1 MIASPRCRGA
11 AEHVCQCWRLLALA
25 LPASRVTLDFAD
37 SVWGADEPGFVAA
50 LLQALGSRPV
60 GRVEIEHAPGSL
72 PPQFWSELGEGL
84 VARARGCAK
93 RSLAGGAA
101 LPVVVFCMNR
111 STYSGHTHM
120 PWCCRSTGWQLG
132 AGAAHTA
139 H

>member
-1 MIASPRCRGA
+1 M
-11 AEHVCQCWRLLALA
+11 CQRWRLLVLA

-50 LLQALGSRPV
+50 LLQALGGRPV
-60 GRVEIEHAPGSL
+60 GLVEIEHAPGSL

-84 VARARGCAK
+84 VASARGCAK

-111 STYSGHTHM
+111 SNIQWPHPYAVVLPVHRLAV
-120 PWCCRSTGWQLG
+120 WGWSSAHCPLI
-132 AGAAHTA
+132 AG
-139 H
+139 